1 MPRREVL
8 VEMATVAGSGMVDPC
23 SNGTLSIGM
32 SFLNGEVSAF
42 HHKHFRIGFAY
53 TPTLLHWFDLNN
65 GRGRQLQEEV
75 VKCVRNRK

>member
-1 MPRREVL
+1 
-8 VEMATVAGSGMVDPC
+8 MASVAGLGMEDPC
-23 SNGTLSIGM
+23 FNGALSIGM
-32 SFLNGEVSAF
+32 SFLNVKMPKMEVPVF
-42 HHKHFRIGFAY
+42 HHKYNIRIGFAY